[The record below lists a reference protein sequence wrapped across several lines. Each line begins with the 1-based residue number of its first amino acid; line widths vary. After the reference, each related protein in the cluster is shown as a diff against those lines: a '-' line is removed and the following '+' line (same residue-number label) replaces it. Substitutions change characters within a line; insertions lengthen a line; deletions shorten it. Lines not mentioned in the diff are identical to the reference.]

1 MTSRIAFLI
10 ITKLDFVCLE
20 EALTYLKNKKN
31 ILFSPGYPSGK
42 DYKNFEERGH
52 HFNSLVKEI
61 INGN

>member
-1 MTSRIAFLI
+1 M
-10 ITKLDFVCLE
+10 DLE
-20 EALTYLKNKKN
+20 EALNYLKNKKN

-42 DYKNFEERGH
+42 DYKNFEERGN